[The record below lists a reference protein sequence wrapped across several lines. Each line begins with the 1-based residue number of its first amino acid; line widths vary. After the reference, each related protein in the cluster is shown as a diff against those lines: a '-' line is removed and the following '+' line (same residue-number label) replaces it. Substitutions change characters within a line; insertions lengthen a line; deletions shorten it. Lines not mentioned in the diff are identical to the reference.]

1 MADFILNDENV
12 ITSHGF
18 VILNSGGKFDRFRA
32 NPVMLDSHD
41 DRCVIGKWNELRID
55 GSKLIADSEFDTDDP
70 DAKKISGKVDRGYLK
85 GVSMGI
91 YIDDAEFRNVPGL
104 GNIPV
109 VTEWELLE
117 ASPVA
122 IPSNKAS
129 LKLYARDGSHT
140 SLKAEEI
147 KLSIENI
154 IKSKVQMEKVT
165 LSVEAAKALGLGKN
179 PEETDL
185 NAAIMEMSANLIKA
199 NSAKEKA
206 ENDLQAMK
214 ANQAKELVDLAI
226 KEGRITADKKE
237 SFEKLATADFK
248 QAKDL
253 LDSMAPKT
261 SLSGKIKAAGS
272 SAPDREGWDYMRYLK
287 EAPAELAALKVEDP
301 EKFESLR
308 KSYKA
313 KS

>member
-18 VILNSGGKFDRFRA
+18 IILNAGGKFDRFKA

-41 DRCVIGKWNELRID
+41 DRCVIGKWDNLRVEGSRLLAVPDFDNE
-55 GSKLIADSEFDTDDP
+55 DP
-70 DAKKISGKVDRGYLK
+70 EAKKISGKVDRGYLK

-122 IPSNKAS
+122 IPSNKAA
-129 LKLYARDGSHT
+129 LKLYARDGSNIAI
-140 SLKAEEI
+140 KAEEI

-154 IKSKVQMEKVT
+154 IKSKTQMEKVT

-179 PEETDL
+179 PEEADL
-185 NAAIMEMSANLIKA
+185 NAAIMEMSAKMATLKTD
-199 NSAKEKA
+199 KEKA
-206 ENDLQAMK
+206 EADLLAVK
-214 ANQAKELVDLAI
+214 TSQAKELVDLAV
-226 KEGRITADKKE
+226 KDGRITAEKKE
-237 SFEKLATADFK
+237 SFEKLAVADFK

-253 LDSMAPKT
+253 LDAMPAKT
-261 SLSGKIKAAGS
+261 SLSTQIKRSGETT
-272 SAPDREGWDYMRYLK
+272 PDREGWDYMRYLK
-287 EAPAELAALKVEDP
+287 EAPAELAAMKTDDP
-301 EKFESLR
+301 TRFEQLR
-308 KSYKA
+308 ATYKA
-313 KS
+313 KR